1 MTTQHQSPPT
11 ENPTPSPADE
21 LISQPLLEHLI
32 ELRQRLLWSFLVLG
46 VAMVGCYIYA
56 EDIYGFLVRPLAD
69 AMGPDGTKR
78 LIYTDLTE
86 AFLTYMKVAFFAGF
100 FISFPL
106 ILTQI
111 WLFIAPGLYARER
124 STFRWFF
131 VATPMLFYLGGAMV
145 YYVILPFAWH
155 FFLSFQSSGAETVL
169 PIQLEARVSEYLALV
184 MMMIFA
190 FGLAFELPIFLL
202 LLARAGFIN
211 ADMLRRR
218 RKYAI
223 LINFIVAAV
232 LTPSTDLISQVA
244 MAVPLMLLYEI
255 SIVLIDRLSRHD
267 EPV

>member
-1 MTTQHQSPPT
+1 MTTT
-11 ENPTPSPADE
+11 AENPNPSPAEE

-32 ELRQRLLWSFLVLG
+32 ELRQRLLRAFLVLG
-46 VAMVGCYIYA
+46 AAMIVCYIYA
-56 EDIYGFLVRPLAD
+56 EPIYGFLVRPLAD

-78 LIYTDLTE
+78 LIYTNLTE

-131 VATPMLFYLGGAMV
+131 VATPFLFYLGGATV
-145 YYVILPFAWH
+145 YYVILPLAWH
-155 FFLSFQSSGAETVL
+155 FFLSFQSTGTETVL
-169 PIQLEARVSEYLALV
+169 PIQLEARVSEYLSLI

-202 LLARAGFIN
+202 LLARAGFIT
-211 ADMLRRR
+211 AEMLRKR
-218 RKYAI
+218 RKYAV
-223 LINFIVAAV
+223 LIVFIVAAV
-232 LTPSTDLISQVA
+232 LTPSADMISQIA
-244 MAVPLMLLYEI
+244 MALPLMILYEI
-255 SIVLIDRLSRHD
+255 SIFLIDRLARH
-267 EPV
+267 EQPA